1 MDDVLIV
8 AIIFGFSLVAIKLIL
23 DFMKERSHSKSTSSA
38 GSSLTTSELKMLV
51 QDAVEEAV
59 DERFTQFEKRLE
71 KRSDPKLIPAAG
83 KNDPEVETRASPP
96 VGSDRE
102 TAR

>member
-8 AIIFGFSLVAIKLIL
+8 AIIFGFSLIMVKLIL
-23 DFMKERSHSKSTSSA
+23 DFMKDRGRSESA
-38 GSSLTTSELKMLV
+38 ANASSSLTTSELKMLV

-71 KRSDPKLIPAAG
+71 KRSEPKLFPTAG
-83 KNDPEVETRASPP
+83 RGEPELEKPASPP